1 MLHLVLVLVVFVI
14 LFVLFTSH
22 LLQASIVA
30 MTTKAAVVQ
39 IHGYIELILA
49 IFHRMFYIAAREG
62 CPSTARYL
70 RGRLGR
76 VDHDCVRKGLVWVM
90 MRIHS
95 RHRHLALSY
104 NLLLD
109 TGLLQAPSSHSKL

>member
-1 MLHLVLVLVVFVI
+1 M
-14 LFVLFTSH
+14 TSK
-22 LLQASIVA
+22 ASI
-30 MTTKAAVVQ
+30 VQ
-39 IHGYIELILA
+39 IHGYIEFILA
-49 IFHRMFYIAAREG
+49 VFNRMFDIASREG
-62 CPSTARYL
+62 GPSTARDL
-70 RGRLGR
+70 RRRLGR

-95 RHRHLALSY
+95 RHRRLALSY